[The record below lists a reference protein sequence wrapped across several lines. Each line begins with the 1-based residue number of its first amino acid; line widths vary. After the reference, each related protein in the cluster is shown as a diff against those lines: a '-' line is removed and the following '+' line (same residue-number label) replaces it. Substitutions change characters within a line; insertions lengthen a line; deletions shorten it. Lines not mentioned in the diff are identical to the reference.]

1 MFVAMPST
9 DSTYKM
15 NVKLKEEGFQHLL
28 FSMPCY
34 HIDEK
39 LIDMLMQ
46 TPKDLYS

>member
-9 DSTYKM
+9 TSTYKM
-15 NVKLKEEGFQHLL
+15 NVEPKKESFQHLL
-28 FSMPCY
+28 FSMSCY